1 MSIIYDALK
10 KVEKIN
16 DMSSPIK
23 TKMDRKPKLKPY
35 LLYTLV
41 IVLGFFI
48 ANILFNIFTKPF
60 QNNTKV
66 LVRTDVVTKIQ
77 PHPELPQD
85 APSSLETNLPLPLK
99 TQKQPPPSLVLN
111 GVFFSGDEGYA
122 LINNQIAKVGDIIDG
137 AKVLQITLEEVELE
151 AEGVTIKLPTNK

>member
-16 DMSSPIK
+16 DISSSLK
-23 TKMDRKPKLKPY
+23 TKGERKPKLKPY

-48 ANILFNIFTKPF
+48 ANIIFNIFAKHL

-85 APSSLETNLPLPLK
+85 ASSSLETKPPLFLK

-122 LINNQIAKVGDIIDG
+122 LINNQVAKVGDIIDG
-137 AKVLQITLEEVELE
+137 ARLLQITLDGVELE